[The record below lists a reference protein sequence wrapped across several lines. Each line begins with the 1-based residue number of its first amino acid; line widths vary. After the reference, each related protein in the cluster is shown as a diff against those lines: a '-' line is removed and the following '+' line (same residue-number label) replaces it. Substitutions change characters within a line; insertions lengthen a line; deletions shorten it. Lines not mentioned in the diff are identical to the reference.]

1 MILFNTLRGEKE
13 NCKEEPTE
21 EIPVDP
27 VAFEHLTNEEIDEM
41 TEMYEELNNTDF
53 LSIEFNSNPVI
64 KSVKEKLSALGVFLR
79 EKSLTAQLWFQFIDY
94 AGIAKEF
101 IRAEWRGDW
110 DGRLEA
116 LRKMLNLFAA
126 TSPINYA
133 KCGQLYL
140 QLMTERLFH
149 GFTSNFKIK
158 DFIVL
163 GEPISFGLIYGQIR
177 LLTIMRPIKSLG
189 GLTRE
194 RGMNKSTLDI

>member
-64 KSVKEKLSALGVFLR
+64 KSVKEKLSALGIFLR

-101 IRAEWRGDW
+101 IRAE
-110 DGRLEA
+110 
-116 LRKMLNLFAA
+116 
-126 TSPINYA
+126 
-133 KCGQLYL
+133 
-140 QLMTERLFH
+140 
-149 GFTSNFKIK
+149 
-158 DFIVL
+158 
-163 GEPISFGLIYGQIR
+163 
-177 LLTIMRPIKSLG
+177 
-189 GLTRE
+189 
-194 RGMNKSTLDI
+194 

>member
-1 MILFNTLRGEKE
+1 M
-13 NCKEEPTE
+13 
-21 EIPVDP
+21 
-27 VAFEHLTNEEIDEM
+27 
-41 TEMYEELNNTDF
+41 
-53 LSIEFNSNPVI
+53 
-64 KSVKEKLSALGVFLR
+64 
-79 EKSLTAQLWFQFIDY
+79 
-94 AGIAKEF
+94 
-101 IRAEWRGDW
+101 
-110 DGRLEA
+110 EA

-163 GEPISFGLIYGQIR
+163 GEPINFGLIYGQIR

-194 RGMNKSTLDI
+194 RGMNKSTLDIWISTLYHCAATKHSMRKITKTVHHTSEQQVELGRSRRAKEYQDLQKLYSWLQQFNCYDLLKNNY